1 MRPTMWRTHGLSL
14 QDFGSMGDKG
24 DESPKYGSK
33 DTAEL
38 AQEEVEQ
45 ADLAPKPP
53 AKSWFK
59 AGAA

>member
-1 MRPTMWRTHGLSL
+1 
-14 QDFGSMGDKG
+14 MGDKG

-45 ADLAPKPP
+45 AELAPKPP

-59 AGAA
+59 AGATCNRLYACC